1 MTADEVRAGSG
12 GTSEGLQVLGGCEGQ
27 DEGGLELKRGHREN
41 LFTNG
46 VFPSCIPQT
55 TVSHSNIFIFH
66 INIKLCC
73 SYFTNLSLFSSK
85 QWVVENYD
93 APFFFFGGIMVL
105 YIRKT
110 WGFEVDTLSLSLES
124 NGD

>member
-1 MTADEVRAGSG
+1 MTADEVRAVSG

-27 DEGGLELKRGHREN
+27 DDGDLELKRGHWGH

-46 VFPSCIPQT
+46 VFPSCSPQT
-55 TVSHSNIFIFH
+55 TVSYSNIFILH

-85 QWVVENYD
+85 RWIVENYD
-93 APFFFFGGIMVL
+93 APFF
-105 YIRKT
+105 
-110 WGFEVDTLSLSLES
+110 SLEVLWYCIS
-124 NGD
+124 EKSGVLR